1 MTGVGKRKMTDERR
15 GAEHKRRERVMRE
28 EAEEMKQERVMRE
41 DEGERRR
48 GKVLTDYVS
57 AHSFTPSS
65 FTSPF

>member
-1 MTGVGKRKMTDERR
+1 MRSRTQEERESDERGGR
-15 GAEHKRRERVMRE
+15 GDETGES
-28 EAEEMKQERVMRE
+28 

>member
-1 MTGVGKRKMTDERR
+1 MKDEEQNTRATQEERESDERGGR
-15 GAEHKRRERVMRE
+15 GDETGES
-28 EAEEMKQERVMRE
+28 